1 MFKPILL
8 NFQEDPLLDLAK
20 RGAERRYQMALLQ
33 QRQEMQMDE
42 YAASIA
48 RDPNFSKDS
57 PYNPYI
63 NQKLQETLNEAST
76 LYKTGEISASQFKS
90 YVANRVGNI
99 QLWVQNADQLMKGID
114 ESIAYY
120 KTKGADVSAIK
131 NRAIRKIFM
140 DDKGNWK
147 DGNVLGEEY
156 KSGKLEGIVNKVVQ
170 ESPDLAFHDTKAIDD
185 WLNTFKTQKENISK
199 STDKTVG
206 GQTTKVA
213 QASSVLGIAEYSP
226 AWQEIEK
233 SSNGVPIGVR
243 QRMIPIQD
251 IKSNDAVYYS
261 AKADL
266 QRRKREE
273 VQRNKLAN
281 NDLTPVKDSDIAV
294 SDDEVSK
301 FVTDYANQKRPYQFT
316 QAEKKAD
323 TNITYRTTINT
334 GTPESVD
341 QNIFNATLSGKIS
354 PGVFFTEEKPGQYK
368 MKPEWA
374 NKLIIGKKKVFDK
387 YTQTEKESDLKAKD
401 VYLYNRGPGNPFG
414 IYIKDEQG
422 GIKKVDSN
430 DADNWTSLFTQ
441 LRVDNSW
448 LSTVGGIQPE
458 LQKTKKG
465 QKTSFGVSFPQ

>member
-1 MFKPILL
+1 MFKPIVF

-76 LYKTGEISASQFKS
+76 LYKTGKLSSSQFKS

-156 KSGKLEGIVNKVVQ
+156 KSGKLDGIVNKVVQ
-170 ESPDLAFHDTKAIDD
+170 ESPDVAFHDTKAIDD
-185 WLNTFKTQKENISK
+185 WLGTFKTEKENISK
-199 STDKTVG
+199 SASKTVG
-206 GQTTKVA
+206 GKVA
-213 QASSVLGIAEYSP
+213 KVGQASSVLGIAEYSP
-226 AWQEIEK
+226 AWQQVVK
-233 SSNGVPIGVR
+233 DANGIPTGVTSKKVS
-243 QRMIPIQD
+243 IDD
-251 IKSNDAVYYS
+251 IKSNDALYLS
-261 AKADL
+261 AMAAVKRKKAEAGDMS
-266 QRRKREE
+266 E
-273 VQRNKLAN
+273 
-281 NDLTPVKDSDIAV
+281 V
-294 SDDEVSK
+294 SDDDVSNY
-301 FVTDYANQKRPYQFT
+301 VTEYANLKRPYQFT

-334 GTPESVD
+334 GTPEYVD

-368 MKPEWA
+368 MKPEWV
-374 NKLIIGKKKVFDK
+374 NKLIVGKKKVFDIH
-387 YTQTEKESDLKAKD
+387 TNTEKESDLKAKD

-422 GIKKVDSN
+422 NSKSIDS
-430 DADNWTSLFTQ
+430 DEADNWTSLFTR
-441 LRVDNSW
+441 LRVDNPW
-448 LSTVGGIQPE
+448 LSTVGGAQPE